1 MRDEITLASQEQIPT
16 ESKTK
21 DFQETR
27 RGDENNGHA
36 LLTRLEIKIKFRVLR
51 PDSSIVR
58 SLSKRELCFLNI
70 EPGYGVLTSLTLKGL
85 LKQPL
90 IRRGVLSSLH
100 DFTSS
105 TG

>member
-36 LLTRLEIKIKFRVLR
+36 LLTRLEIKINLE
-51 PDSSIVR
+51 
-58 SLSKRELCFLNI
+58 SLD
-70 EPGYGVLTSLTLKGL
+70 
-85 LKQPL
+85 L
-90 IRRGVLSSLH
+90 IHQL
-100 DFTSS
+100 
-105 TG
+105 